1 MKRMLRTAAALLLG
15 ASLLVTGASAA
26 ATQFDDVPANHWAY
40 SYVTRA
46 AQEGLV
52 SGMGDGVYGESEP
65 LNLGEFATMICQLL
79 YPEADDAYAGRSS
92 YWWYQYVE
100 AAYQK
105 GDLNGTVAGNRRASD
120 GAWTATV
127 VEADMNRYDLAQII
141 FNVMNS
147 QDWETPDTALVALA
161 LATIPD
167 REDIPDSYQAAVAM
181 AYAGGFLTGM
191 DDKGTFGGEGSM
203 TRAQAAVVLC
213 ALLDAKQE
221 MDAPTY
227 TNRAGKL
234 VNGSDANEDN
244 VRQAISGL
252 RQEFYEFYIYDTE
265 RTYTSQRLGTASGGQ
280 GFAYMFSDR
289 VFGALPAQE
298 QDDPDQLKPG
308 DLVSLD
314 GEYQVVTDV
323 SGNSYN
329 YVSCDSLGI
338 VYWRTDG
345 RIDDIGSRDTIWT
358 RYEGVV
364 DRDLDV
370 ADVEDA
376 LADLED
382 EYYGERWTDDDYDS
396 DVLGASYG
404 YSEAFAYWIS
414 DELFGDLEDTK
425 LDPDDGDVRL
435 RDIRVGDMVRLWDED
450 DNGEIVYGIVL
461 TVDTDKSRNEIQ
473 ILFAEYDDHEDEY
486 YIATGWVDF
495 DDLYLVY
502 TRYSDDQSS
511 SVAPDD
517 FTETDIK
524 DALDEIEDDYLGTRW
539 RKSSYNSDVLGRS
552 SGYSEAFA
560 YQISDELFGDQD
572 ETRLDPD
579 SSSVWLDDIRVGDIV
594 QLTGKDSNDETVYGI
609 VLTVNEDDSRDQIQI
624 LFAEYDHKDYKDEY
638 SIQRDWV
645 DFDDLYW
652 IYTRYSNHTEA
663 DIKDALDEIEDDYL
677 GTRWRKSS
685 YNSDVLGRSSGYSE
699 AFAYQISDELFGD
712 QDETRLDPDSSS
724 VWLDDI
730 RVGDIVQLTGKDS
743 NDETVY
749 GIVLTVNEDDS
760 RDQIQILFA
769 EYDHK
774 DYKDEYSI
782 QRDWVDFDD
791 LYWIYTRY

>member
-105 GDLNGTVAGNRRASD
+105 GDLTGTVAGNRRASD

-252 RQEFYEFYIYDTE
+252 RQEFYEFYIYDTD

-364 DRDLDV
+364 DRDLDE
-370 ADVEDA
+370 ADVEDLIDQFLDEEYDVGEYCDECDDGYESPA
-376 LADLED
+376 FGRSTYYDDRAFAYYLSDYIFGEDAEVDSEVGDWVDIDDIRAGDVIYLYDRDLYVVVTDVDTRNDEISYLYTNSNGRIRSDVFDFSILDEDDTVYTRYEGQSSSSDSRDDLDENDVADLIDDFLKDSRDGYAEGDPCYESEHGYKSSKFGTGTFYDDQAFAYYMSDYIFGKTQDVD
-382 EYYGERWTDDDYDS
+382 EMDGDEVDIDDIRLGDIIDYDDGYYVVTS
-396 DVLGASYG
+396 VNTSKERMTCLYTDRNDKVAYTTLDLENFTRYDTTIYTRYDGGAPNSSSGSLTTREVKNLIEDFRDEEYDVGNTCDECEIG
-404 YSEAFAYWIS
+404 YRSSEFRSGTAKGSEAFAYYMSDYIFGKSQEVEMIS
-414 DELFGDLEDTK
+414 GNKVYFK
-425 LDPDDGDVRL
+425 DVRL
-435 RDIRVGDMVRLWDED
+435 GDVIYLDEFDRYGVIVALDED
-450 DNGEIVYGIVL
+450 EKL
-461 TVDTDKSRNEIQ
+461 
-473 ILFAEYDDHEDEY
+473 AEYLYARDSDGKVRNATLDPMDMGSDD
-486 YIATGWVDF
+486 T
-495 DDLYLVY
+495 LY
-502 TRYSDDQSS
+502 TRY
-511 SVAPDD
+511 
-517 FTETDIK
+517 
-524 DALDEIEDDYLGTRW
+524 
-539 RKSSYNSDVLGRS
+539 
-552 SGYSEAFA
+552 
-560 YQISDELFGDQD
+560 
-572 ETRLDPD
+572 
-579 SSSVWLDDIRVGDIV
+579 
-594 QLTGKDSNDETVYGI
+594 
-609 VLTVNEDDSRDQIQI
+609 
-624 LFAEYDHKDYKDEY
+624 
-638 SIQRDWV
+638 
-645 DFDDLYW
+645 
-652 IYTRYSNHTEA
+652 
-663 DIKDALDEIEDDYL
+663 
-677 GTRWRKSS
+677 
-685 YNSDVLGRSSGYSE
+685 
-699 AFAYQISDELFGD
+699 
-712 QDETRLDPDSSS
+712 
-724 VWLDDI
+724 
-730 RVGDIVQLTGKDS
+730 
-743 NDETVY
+743 
-749 GIVLTVNEDDS
+749 
-760 RDQIQILFA
+760 
-769 EYDHK
+769 
-774 DYKDEYSI
+774 
-782 QRDWVDFDD
+782 
-791 LYWIYTRY
+791 